1 MTLQDISQSNTD
13 YYLDNLKNNICFV
26 QFEKKDGTLRGMRC
40 TLRAEMLPEQT
51 DLEEHIQLK
60 VSTEVIAVQFEKKDG
75 TIRALNCTLRAE
87 MLPEQTDP
95 EEHVQRKVS
104 TEVIAVW
111 DLEEKG
117 WRSFRKSS
125 VIEFKILP
133 ETI

>member
-1 MTLQDISQSNTD
+1 
-13 YYLDNLKNNICFV
+13 
-26 QFEKKDGTLRGMRC
+26 
-40 TLRAEMLPEQT
+40 MLPEQT
-51 DLEEHIQLK
+51 DL
-60 VSTEVIAVQFEKKDG
+60 
-75 TIRALNCTLRAE
+75 
-87 MLPEQTDP
+87 

>member
-1 MTLQDISQSNTD
+1 MTLQDTSQSNTD

-40 TLRAEMLPEQT
+40 TLRAEMLPQQT
-51 DLEEHIQLK
+51 DLEEH
-60 VSTEVIAVQFEKKDG
+60 A
-75 TIRALNCTLRAE
+75 
-87 MLPEQTDP
+87 
-95 EEHVQRKVS
+95 QRKVS